1 MANAMNPRAG
11 GWFRSPLGKKRV
23 SPRPPLWQ
31 KRRLSK
37 PVTTPHDD
45 AMIETASL
53 AGFFDR
59 DAVAVAR
66 ALIGAELL
74 VDGVGGVIVE
84 TEAYALDDPAS
95 HSHRGPTRRNA
106 TMFGAPGS
114 AYVYL
119 SYGMHWCLNAVCS
132 PGSAVLLRAVEPLA
146 GLDAMQARR
155 GRAGPRQLCAG
166 PGRLTQ
172 ALGIDGSLDG
182 GSFLRP
188 PFVLRP
194 AGTPPGEI
202 AVGPRI
208 GITKAAERPWRFGLA
223 GSPFLSR
230 PFASP

>member
-119 SYGMHWCLNAVCS
+119 SYGMHWCLNAV
-132 PGSAVLLRAVEPLA
+132 
-146 GLDAMQARR
+146 
-155 GRAGPRQLCAG
+155 
-166 PGRLTQ
+166 
-172 ALGIDGSLDG
+172 
-182 GSFLRP
+182 
-188 PFVLRP
+188 
-194 AGTPPGEI
+194 
-202 AVGPRI
+202 
-208 GITKAAERPWRFGLA
+208 
-223 GSPFLSR
+223 
-230 PFASP
+230 